1 LRSGWEGELNLRTE
15 HEFASPCALMFRL
28 HAGALARFREDVRAF
43 IAEALGQRAADQRA
57 ADQRP
62 DSTG

>member
-1 LRSGWEGELNLRTE
+1 
-15 HEFASPCALMFRL
+15 MFRL

-43 IAEALGQRAADQRA
+43 IAEALGQCAADQRAAGQRAADQRA